1 MMGEQQTTQPYGG
14 HTGDVESSHIRGLPT
29 LMAIYGSKLEAGA
42 PGQAL
47 RAAGYAPR
55 DVLVYYRIKGT
66 DQVVYADSGRI
77 APGQALDEA
86 HITDKASDL
95 ETVVLMHPAEGDAE
109 RVKGALATLGP
120 AQIMYEPSSLVSGR
134 ESGELSEVDK
144 AQLESKRDV

>member
-1 MMGEQQTTQPYGG
+1 MMGEQSIRPDEG

-29 LMAIYGSKLEAGA
+29 LMAIYGAKLEAGA

-55 DVLVYYRIKGT
+55 DILVYYRIKGT
-66 DQVVYADSGRI
+66 DQVVYADNGRI

-86 HITDKASDL
+86 HVTDKPDDL
-95 ETVVLMHPAEGDAE
+95 ETVVLMHPAEGEAE
-109 RVKGALATLGP
+109 RVKSALASLGP

-134 ESGELSEVDK
+134 ESGALSEVDE
-144 AQLESKRDV
+144 ARLESKRDA